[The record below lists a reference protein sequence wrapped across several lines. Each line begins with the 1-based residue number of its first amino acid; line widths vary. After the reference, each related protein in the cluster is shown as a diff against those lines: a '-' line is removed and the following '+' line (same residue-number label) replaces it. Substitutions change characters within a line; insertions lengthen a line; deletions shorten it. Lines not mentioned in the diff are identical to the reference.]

1 MNILFLIL
9 STFYIALLL
18 LQPALPQPFMALF
31 KTLPIGLLIV
41 MVLKGRSQLQN
52 RTFITLLFAL
62 SFSALGDVLL
72 AFDTGQH
79 FIGGLA
85 AFFVSHAF
93 YIITML
99 PIKNWRL
106 DVVLLYLFLAIIVF
120 CLFYPNLNDML
131 IPVIFYMLVLTIMAS
146 ITWMTDKSNGFLVL
160 GGAVFVISDS
170 ILGLNRFYLEI
181 AHADIAIMGSYYL
194 APKPYLSR
202 VQIRQAKRYSIISLG
217 VVLIVYIGRPP
228 RSC

>member
-9 STFYIALLL
+9 SSVYIALLL
-18 LQPALPQPFMALF
+18 FIPSLTQPIMALF

-41 MVLKGRSQLQN
+41 MVLKGRNQLQN

-72 AFDTGQH
+72 ALDTGQL

-85 AFFVSHAF
+85 AFFISHTF

-99 PIKNWRL
+99 PIKNRRL
-106 DVVLLYLFLAIIVF
+106 DVLLLYLFLAIIIF
-120 CLFYPNLNDML
+120 CLFYQNLNDML

-181 AHADIAIMGSYYL
+181 AHADIAIMITYYIAQFCL
-194 APKPYLSR
+194 VTGFL
-202 VQIRQAKRYSIISLG
+202 QATSKHK
-217 VVLIVYIGRPP
+217 
-228 RSC
+228 

>member
-18 LQPALPQPFMALF
+18 LQPALPQPFMVLF

-41 MVLKGRSQLQN
+41 MVLKERSQLQN
-52 RTFITLLFAL
+52 STFITLLFAL

-72 AFDTGQH
+72 ALDSGQL

-85 AFFVSHAF
+85 AFFVSHTF
-93 YIITML
+93 YIISML

-106 DVVLLYLFLAIIVF
+106 DVVFLYLFMAIIVF

-131 IPVIFYMLVLTIMAS
+131 VPVLFYMLVLTIMAS
-146 ITWMTDKSNGFLVL
+146 FTWMTDKSNGFLVL

-181 AHADIAIMGSYYL
+181 AHADIAIMIMYYI
-194 APKPYLSR
+194 A
-202 VQIRQAKRYSIISLG
+202 QFF
-217 VVLIVYIGRPP
+217 LITGFINHH
-228 RSC
+228 SNK

>member
-9 STFYIALLL
+9 SSVYIALLL
-18 LQPALPQPFMALF
+18 FIPAFPQPIMALF

-72 AFDTGQH
+72 ALDTGQL

-85 AFFVSHAF
+85 VFFISHTF

-99 PIKNWRL
+99 PIKTWRL

-131 IPVIFYMLVLTIMAS
+131 IPVLFYMLVLTIMAS
-146 ITWMTDKSNGFLVL
+146 LTWMTDKSNGFLVL

-181 AHADIAIMGSYYL
+181 AHADIAIMCSYYL
-194 APKPYLSR
+194 AQFCL
-202 VQIRQAKRYSIISLG
+202 VTGFLQATSKHK
-217 VVLIVYIGRPP
+217 
-228 RSC
+228 

>member
-1 MNILFLIL
+1 
-9 STFYIALLL
+9 
-18 LQPALPQPFMALF
+18 MALF

-41 MVLKGRSQLQN
+41 MVLKERRQLQN

-72 AFDTGQH
+72 ALDIGQL

-85 AFFVSHAF
+85 AFFISHIF

-106 DVVLLYLFLAIIVF
+106 DVLLLYLFLAIIVF

-131 IPVIFYMLVLTIMAS
+131 IPVIFYMLVLSIMAS
-146 ITWMTDKSNGFLVL
+146 LTWMTDKSNGFLVL

-170 ILGLNRFYLEI
+170 ILALNRFYMPFSY
-181 AHADIAIMGSYYL
+181 ADIAIMCSYYL
-194 APKPYLSR
+194 AQFCLVKGFL
-202 VQIRQAKRYSIISLG
+202 QATDKSK
-217 VVLIVYIGRPP
+217 
-228 RSC
+228 

>member
-9 STFYIALLL
+9 SSVYIALLL
-18 LQPALPQPFMALF
+18 FIPSLPQPILALF
-31 KTLPIGLLIV
+31 KALPIGLLIV
-41 MVLKGRSQLQN
+41 VVLKWRSQLQN

-62 SFSALGDVLL
+62 SFSSLGDVLL
-72 AFDTGQH
+72 ALDTGQL

-85 AFFVSHAF
+85 AFFISHTF

-106 DVVLLYLFLAIIVF
+106 DVVLLYLFLAIIIF

-131 IPVIFYMLVLTIMAS
+131 IPVIVYMLVLSIMAS
-146 ITWMTDKSNGFLVL
+146 LTWMTDKFNGFLVL

-181 AHADIAIMGSYYL
+181 VHADIVIMITYYIAQFCL
-194 APKPYLSR
+194 VTGFL
-202 VQIRQAKRYSIISLG
+202 QATSKHK
-217 VVLIVYIGRPP
+217 
-228 RSC
+228 

>member
-1 MNILFLIL
+1 MNILFLIF
-9 STFYIALLL
+9 SSVYIALLL
-18 LQPALPQPFMALF
+18 LQPVFPQPFLALF

-41 MVLKGRSQLQN
+41 MLLKARSQLQN

-72 AFDTGQH
+72 ALDTGQL

-106 DVVLLYLFLAIIVF
+106 DVVLLYLFLALIVF
-120 CLFYPNLNDML
+120 
-131 IPVIFYMLVLTIMAS
+131 I
-146 ITWMTDKSNGFLVL
+146 
-160 GGAVFVISDS
+160 
-170 ILGLNRFYLEI
+170 
-181 AHADIAIMGSYYL
+181 
-194 APKPYLSR
+194 
-202 VQIRQAKRYSIISLG
+202 
-217 VVLIVYIGRPP
+217 
-228 RSC
+228 

>member
-1 MNILFLIL
+1 MNILFLIF
-9 STFYIALLL
+9 SSVYIALLL
-18 LQPALPQPFMALF
+18 LQPAFPQAFMALF
-31 KTLPIGLLIV
+31 KTLPIVLLIV
-41 MVLKGRSQLQN
+41 MVLIARRQLQN

-72 AFDTGQH
+72 ALDTGQL

-85 AFFVSHAF
+85 AFFISHTF

-99 PIKNWRL
+99 PIKNRRL
-106 DVVLLYLFLAIIVF
+106 DVLLLYLFLAIIIF
-120 CLFYPNLNDML
+120 CLFYQNLNDML

-181 AHADIAIMGSYYL
+181 AHADIAIMITYYIAQLFLITGFLSYYSN
-194 APKPYLSR
+194 K
-202 VQIRQAKRYSIISLG
+202 
-217 VVLIVYIGRPP
+217 
-228 RSC
+228 

>member
-1 MNILFLIL
+1 MNILFLIF
-9 STFYIALLL
+9 SSVYIALLL
-18 LQPALPQPFMALF
+18 LQPAFPQLFLALF
-31 KTLPIGLLIV
+31 KTIPIGLLIV
-41 MVLKGRSQLQN
+41 MVLKARSQLQN
-52 RTFITLLFAL
+52 RTFITLLLAL

-72 AFDTGQH
+72 ALDTGQL

-85 AFFVSHAF
+85 AFIVSHAF

-106 DVVLLYLFLAIIVF
+106 DVVFLYLFLAIIVF

-146 ITWMTDKSNGFLVL
+146 LTWMTDKSNGFLVL
-160 GGAVFVISDS
+160 GGAVFVVSDS

-181 AHADIAIMGSYYL
+181 AHADTAIMCSYYL
-194 APKPYLSR
+194 AQFCL
-202 VQIRQAKRYSIISLG
+202 VTGFLQATSKHK
-217 VVLIVYIGRPP
+217 
-228 RSC
+228 

>member
-1 MNILFLIL
+1 MNTLFLIF
-9 STFYIALLL
+9 SSVYIALLL

-41 MVLKGRSQLQN
+41 VVLKERSQLQN
-52 RTFITLLFAL
+52 RTYITLFFAL

-72 AFDTGQH
+72 ALDTGQL

-120 CLFYPNLNDML
+120 CLFYPNLNDLL
-131 IPVIFYMLVLTIMAS
+131 IPVLFYMLVLTIMAS
-146 ITWMTDKSNGFLVL
+146 LTWMTDKSNGFLVL
-160 GGAVFVISDS
+160 GGALFVVSDS
-170 ILGLNRFYLEI
+170 ILGLNRFYFEI
-181 AHADIAIMGSYYL
+181 IHADIAIMCSYYL
-194 APKPYLSR
+194 AQFCLIKGFL
-202 VQIRQAKRYSIISLG
+202 QATSKHK
-217 VVLIVYIGRPP
+217 
-228 RSC
+228 

>member
-1 MNILFLIL
+1 
-9 STFYIALLL
+9 
-18 LQPALPQPFMALF
+18 MALF
-31 KTLPIGLLIV
+31 KTLPIVLLIV
-41 MVLKGRSQLQN
+41 MVLIARRQLQN

-72 AFDTGQH
+72 ALDTGQL

-99 PIKNWRL
+99 PIKTWRL

-131 IPVIFYMLVLTIMAS
+131 IPVLFYMLVLTIMAS
-146 ITWMTDKSNGFLVL
+146 LTWMTDKSNGFLVL

-181 AHADIAIMGSYYL
+181 AHADIAIMCSYYL
-194 APKPYLSR
+194 AQFCL
-202 VQIRQAKRYSIISLG
+202 VTGFLQATSKHK
-217 VVLIVYIGRPP
+217 
-228 RSC
+228 

>member
-1 MNILFLIL
+1 MNILFLIF
-9 STFYIALLL
+9 SSVYIALLL

-41 MVLKGRSQLQN
+41 VVLKERSQLQN

-72 AFDTGQH
+72 ALDTGQL

-93 YIITML
+93 YTITML

-106 DVVLLYLFLAIIVF
+106 DVVFLYLFLAIIVF
-120 CLFYPNLNDML
+120 CLFYPNLNDLL
-131 IPVIFYMLVLTIMAS
+131 IPVLFYMLVLTIMAS
-146 ITWMTDKSNGFLVL
+146 LTWMTDKSNGFLVL
-160 GGAVFVISDS
+160 GGALFVVSDS

-181 AHADIAIMGSYYL
+181 AHADIAIMITYYIAQL
-194 APKPYLSR
+194 CL
-202 VQIRQAKRYSIISLG
+202 VTGFLQATGKHK
-217 VVLIVYIGRPP
+217 
-228 RSC
+228 

>member
-9 STFYIALLL
+9 STVYIALLL
-18 LQPALPQPFMALF
+18 FMPALPQPFMALF
-31 KTLPIGLLIV
+31 KTLPIGVLIV
-41 MVLKGRSQLQN
+41 MVLKARSQLQN
-52 RTFITLLFAL
+52 RTFTTLIFAL

-72 AFDTGQH
+72 AFDTGQL

-106 DVVLLYLFLAIIVF
+106 DVVFLYLFLDIIVF
-120 CLFYPNLNDML
+120 CLFYPNLNDLL

-146 ITWMTDKSNGFLVL
+146 FSWMTDKSNGFLVL

-181 AHADIAIMGSYYL
+181 AYADIAIMGSYYL
-194 APKPYLSR
+194 AQFCL
-202 VQIRQAKRYSIISLG
+202 VIGFLQATSKHR
-217 VVLIVYIGRPP
+217 
-228 RSC
+228 

>member
-1 MNILFLIL
+1 
-9 STFYIALLL
+9 
-18 LQPALPQPFMALF
+18 MALF

-41 MVLKGRSQLQN
+41 MVLKARRQLQN

-72 AFDTGQH
+72 AIDTGKL

-120 CLFYPNLNDML
+120 CLFYPNLNDLL
-131 IPVIFYMLVLTIMAS
+131 IPVLFYMLVLTIMAS
-146 ITWMTDKSNGFLVL
+146 LTWMTDKSNGFLVL

-181 AHADIAIMGSYYL
+181 AHADIAIMITYYI
-194 APKPYLSR
+194 A
-202 VQIRQAKRYSIISLG
+202 QFF
-217 VVLIVYIGRPP
+217 LINGFINHH
-228 RSC
+228 SNK

>member
-9 STFYIALLL
+9 SSVYIALLL
-18 LQPALPQPFMALF
+18 FIPSLTQPIMALF

-41 MVLKGRSQLQN
+41 MVLKGRNQLQN

-72 AFDTGQH
+72 ALDTGQL

-85 AFFVSHAF
+85 VFFISHTF

-99 PIKNWRL
+99 PIKTWRL

-131 IPVIFYMLVLTIMAS
+131 IPVLFYMLVLTIMAS
-146 ITWMTDKSNGFLVL
+146 LTWMTDKSNGFLVL

-181 AHADIAIMGSYYL
+181 AHADIAIMCSYYL
-194 APKPYLSR
+194 AQFCL
-202 VQIRQAKRYSIISLG
+202 VTGFLQATSKHK
-217 VVLIVYIGRPP
+217 
-228 RSC
+228 

>member
-1 MNILFLIL
+1 MLFSLLGTNNNNKNMNILFLIL
-9 STFYIALLL
+9 STVYIASLLFM
-18 LQPALPQPFMALF
+18 PALPQPFMALF
-31 KTLPIGLLIV
+31 KTLPIGVLIV
-41 MVLKGRSQLQN
+41 MVLKARSQLQN

-72 AFDTGQH
+72 ALDTGQL

-106 DVVLLYLFLAIIVF
+106 DVVFLYLFLAIIVF
-120 CLFYPNLNDML
+120 CLFYPNLNDLL

-146 ITWMTDKSNGFLVL
+146 FSWMTDKSNGFLVL

-181 AHADIAIMGSYYL
+181 AYADIAIMGSYYL
-194 APKPYLSR
+194 AQFCL
-202 VQIRQAKRYSIISLG
+202 VIGFLQATSKHR
-217 VVLIVYIGRPP
+217 
-228 RSC
+228 

>member
-9 STFYIALLL
+9 SSVYIALLL
-18 LQPALPQPFMALF
+18 FIPSLPQPIMALF

-41 MVLKGRSQLQN
+41 MVLKGRSQVQN
-52 RTFITLLFAL
+52 RTFITLSFAL

-72 AFDTGQH
+72 ALDTGQL
-79 FIGGLA
+79 FLGGLA
-85 AFFVSHAF
+85 AFFISHTF

-106 DVVLLYLFLAIIVF
+106 DVLLLYLFLAIIIF

-131 IPVIFYMLVLTIMAS
+131 IPVIFYMLVLSIMPS
-146 ITWMTDKSNGFLVL
+146 LTWMTDKSNGFLVL

-181 AHADIAIMGSYYL
+181 VHADIAIMITYYIAQFCL
-194 APKPYLSR
+194 VTGFL
-202 VQIRQAKRYSIISLG
+202 QATSKHK
-217 VVLIVYIGRPP
+217 
-228 RSC
+228 

>member
-1 MNILFLIL
+1 MNILFLIF
-9 STFYIALLL
+9 SSVYIALLL
-18 LQPALPQPFMALF
+18 LQPALPQPVMALF

-41 MVLKGRSQLQN
+41 MVLKGRRQLQN
-52 RTFITLLFAL
+52 HTFISLLFAL

-72 AFDTGQH
+72 ALDAGQL

-120 CLFYPNLNDML
+120 YLFYPNLNNML
-131 IPVIFYMLVLTIMAS
+131 IPVIFYMLVLSIMAS
-146 ITWMTDKSNGFLVL
+146 LTWMTDKSNGFLVL

-170 ILGLNRFYLEI
+170 ILGLNRFYFEI
-181 AHADIAIMGSYYL
+181 IHADIAIMCSYYL
-194 APKPYLSR
+194 TILFD
-202 VQIRQAKRYSIISLG
+202 
-217 VVLIVYIGRPP
+217 
-228 RSC
+228 

>member
-1 MNILFLIL
+1 MNILFLIF
-9 STFYIALLL
+9 SSAYIALLL
-18 LQPALPQPFMALF
+18 LQPALPHPFMALF
-31 KTLPIGLLIV
+31 KISPICFLIV

-72 AFDTGQH
+72 ALDTGQL

-106 DVVLLYLFLAIIVF
+106 DVVLLYLFLAIIAF
-120 CLFYPNLNDML
+120 CLFYPNLNHLL
-131 IPVIFYMLVLTIMAS
+131 IPVLFYMLVLTIMAS
-146 ITWMTDKSNGFLVL
+146 LTWMTDKSNGFLVL

-181 AHADIAIMGSYYL
+181 AHADIAIMCSYYL
-194 APKPYLSR
+194 AQFCLVKGFL
-202 VQIRQAKRYSIISLG
+202 QATSKHK
-217 VVLIVYIGRPP
+217 
-228 RSC
+228 

>member
-1 MNILFLIL
+1 MNTLFLIL
-9 STFYIALLL
+9 SSVYIALLL

-41 MVLKGRSQLQN
+41 MVLKARSQLQN
-52 RTFITLLFAL
+52 RTFTTLLFAL
-62 SFSALGDVLL
+62 SFSVLGDVLL
-72 AFDTGQH
+72 AFDTGQL

-120 CLFYPNLNDML
+120 CLFYPNLNNML
-131 IPVIFYMLVLTIMAS
+131 IPVLFYMLVLTIMAS

-170 ILGLNRFYLEI
+170 ILGLNRFYLET

-194 APKPYLSR
+194 AQFCL
-202 VQIRQAKRYSIISLG
+202 VIGFLQATSKHK
-217 VVLIVYIGRPP
+217 
-228 RSC
+228 

>member
-1 MNILFLIL
+1 MNILFLIF
-9 STFYIALLL
+9 SSVYIASLL
-18 LQPALPQPFMALF
+18 LQPLFPQPFLALF

-41 MVLKGRSQLQN
+41 MVLKARSQLQS

-72 AFDTGQH
+72 ALDTGQL

-131 IPVIFYMLVLTIMAS
+131 VPVIFYMLVLTIMAS
-146 ITWMTDKSNGFLVL
+146 FTWMTDKSNGFLVL

-181 AHADIAIMGSYYL
+181 AHADIAIMTTYYIAQL
-194 APKPYLSR
+194 LLITGFLNY
-202 VQIRQAKRYSIISLG
+202 YSNK
-217 VVLIVYIGRPP
+217 
-228 RSC
+228 

>member
-1 MNILFLIL
+1 MNILFLIF
-9 STFYIALLL
+9 SSVYIALLL
-18 LQPALPQPFMALF
+18 LQPAFPQPIMALF

-72 AFDTGQH
+72 ALDTGQL
-79 FIGGLA
+79 FICGLA

-106 DVVLLYLFLAIIVF
+106 DVLLLYLFLAIIIF

-131 IPVIFYMLVLTIMAS
+131 IPVIFYMLVLSIMAGL
-146 ITWMTDKSNGFLVL
+146 TWMTDKSNGFLVL

-181 AHADIAIMGSYYL
+181 AHADIAIMCSYYL
-194 APKPYLSR
+194 AQFCL
-202 VQIRQAKRYSIISLG
+202 VTGFLQATSKHK
-217 VVLIVYIGRPP
+217 
-228 RSC
+228 

>member
-9 STFYIALLL
+9 STVYIALLL
-18 LQPALPQPFMALF
+18 LQPALPQPLLALF
-31 KTLPIGLLIV
+31 KTLPIGILIV
-41 MVLKGRSQLQN
+41 MVLKARSQLQN
-52 RTFITLLFAL
+52 RTFTTLLFAL

-72 AFDTGQH
+72 AIDSGQL
-79 FIGGLA
+79 FISGLA

-99 PIKNWRL
+99 PIKNWRIE
-106 DVVLLYLFLAIIVF
+106 VVLLYLFLAIVIF

-131 IPVIFYMLVLTIMAS
+131 IPVLFYMLVLTIMAS
-146 ITWMTDKSNGFLVL
+146 LTWMTDKSNGLLVL

-181 AHADIAIMGSYYL
+181 AHADIAIMCSYYL
-194 APKPYLSR
+194 AQFCL
-202 VQIRQAKRYSIISLG
+202 VTGFLQATSKHK
-217 VVLIVYIGRPP
+217 
-228 RSC
+228 

>member
-9 STFYIALLL
+9 STVYIALLL
-18 LQPALPQPFMALF
+18 FMPALPQPFMALF
-31 KTLPIGLLIV
+31 KTLPIGVLIV
-41 MVLKGRSQLQN
+41 MVLKARSQLQN

-72 AFDTGQH
+72 ALDTGQL

-106 DVVLLYLFLAIIVF
+106 DVVFLYLFLAIIVF
-120 CLFYPNLNDML
+120 CLFYPNLNDLL

-146 ITWMTDKSNGFLVL
+146 FSWMTDKSNGFLVL

-181 AHADIAIMGSYYL
+181 AYADIAIMGSYYL
-194 APKPYLSR
+194 AQFCL
-202 VQIRQAKRYSIISLG
+202 VIGFLQATSKHR
-217 VVLIVYIGRPP
+217 
-228 RSC
+228 

>member
-1 MNILFLIL
+1 MNIVFLTL

-18 LQPALPQPFMALF
+18 LQPAFPQPFLALF
-31 KTLPIGLLIV
+31 KILPICFLIV
-41 MVLKGRSQLQN
+41 MVLKARSQLQS
-52 RTFITLLFAL
+52 RAFITLLFAL

-72 AFDTGQH
+72 ALDTGKL

-131 IPVIFYMLVLTIMAS
+131 VPVLFYMLVLTIMAS
-146 ITWMTDKSNGFLVL
+146 LTWMTDKSNGFLVL

-181 AHADIAIMGSYYL
+181 AHADIAIMCSYYL
-194 APKPYLSR
+194 AQFCL
-202 VQIRQAKRYSIISLG
+202 VTGFLQATGKHK
-217 VVLIVYIGRPP
+217 
-228 RSC
+228 

>member
-9 STFYIALLL
+9 SSVYIALLL
-18 LQPALPQPFMALF
+18 FIPAFPQPIMALF

-72 AFDTGQH
+72 ALDTGQL

-85 AFFVSHAF
+85 VFFISHTF

-99 PIKNWRL
+99 PIKTWRL

-131 IPVIFYMLVLTIMAS
+131 IPVLFYMLVLTIMAS
-146 ITWMTDKSNGFLVL
+146 LTWMTDKSNGFLVL

-181 AHADIAIMGSYYL
+181 AHADIAIMCSYYL
-194 APKPYLSR
+194 AQFCMETGFL
-202 VQIRQAKRYSIISLG
+202 QATSKHK
-217 VVLIVYIGRPP
+217 
-228 RSC
+228 

>member
-9 STFYIALLL
+9 SSVYIALLL
-18 LQPALPQPFMALF
+18 FIPSLTQPIMALF

-41 MVLKGRSQLQN
+41 MVLKGRNQLQN

-72 AFDTGQH
+72 ALDTGQL

-85 AFFVSHAF
+85 AFFISHTF

-99 PIKNWRL
+99 PIKNRRL
-106 DVVLLYLFLAIIVF
+106 DVLLLYLFLAIIIF

-181 AHADIAIMGSYYL
+181 AHADIAIMITYYIAQFCL
-194 APKPYLSR
+194 VTGFL
-202 VQIRQAKRYSIISLG
+202 QATSKHK
-217 VVLIVYIGRPP
+217 
-228 RSC
+228 

>member
-1 MNILFLIL
+1 
-9 STFYIALLL
+9 
-18 LQPALPQPFMALF
+18 MALF

-72 AFDTGQH
+72 ALDTGQL

-85 AFFVSHAF
+85 AFFISHTF
-93 YIITML
+93 YIISML

-131 IPVIFYMLVLTIMAS
+131 IPVIVYMLVLSIMAS
-146 ITWMTDKSNGFLVL
+146 LTWMTGKSNGFLVL
-160 GGAVFVISDS
+160 GGAMFVISDS

-181 AHADIAIMGSYYL
+181 MHADIAIMGSYYL
-194 APKPYLSR
+194 AQFCLVKGFL
-202 VQIRQAKRYSIISLG
+202 QATGKHK
-217 VVLIVYIGRPP
+217 
-228 RSC
+228 

>member
-72 AFDTGQH
+72 ALDTGQL

-85 AFFVSHAF
+85 AFFISHTF

-106 DVVLLYLFLAIIVF
+106 DVLLLYLFLAIIIF

-131 IPVIFYMLVLTIMAS
+131 IPVIFYMLVLSIMTS
-146 ITWMTDKSNGFLVL
+146 LTWMTVKSNGFLVL

-181 AHADIAIMGSYYL
+181 VHADIAIMITYYIAQFCL
-194 APKPYLSR
+194 VTGFL
-202 VQIRQAKRYSIISLG
+202 QATSKHK
-217 VVLIVYIGRPP
+217 
-228 RSC
+228 

>member
-1 MNILFLIL
+1 MNILFLIF
-9 STFYIALLL
+9 SSVYIALLL
-18 LQPALPQPFMALF
+18 LQPAFPQPFLALF
-31 KTLPIGLLIV
+31 KTIPIGLLIV
-41 MVLKGRSQLQN
+41 MVLKARNQLQN

-72 AFDTGQH
+72 ALDTGQL

-85 AFFVSHAF
+85 AFFISHTF

-99 PIKNWRL
+99 PIKTWRL

-131 IPVIFYMLVLTIMAS
+131 IPVLFYMLVLTIMAS
-146 ITWMTDKSNGFLVL
+146 LTWMTDKSNGFLVL

-181 AHADIAIMGSYYL
+181 VHADIAIMGSYYL
-194 APKPYLSR
+194 AQFCLVKGFL
-202 VQIRQAKRYSIISLG
+202 QATGKHK
-217 VVLIVYIGRPP
+217 
-228 RSC
+228 

>member
-1 MNILFLIL
+1 MNFLFLIL
-9 STFYIALLL
+9 SSVYIALLL
-18 LQPALPQPFMALF
+18 FIPSLPQPIMALF

-41 MVLKGRSQLQN
+41 MVLKGRNQLQN

-72 AFDTGQH
+72 ALDTGQL

-85 AFFVSHAF
+85 AFFVSHTF
-93 YIITML
+93 IITML

-131 IPVIFYMLVLTIMAS
+131 IPVLFYMLVLTIMAS

-194 APKPYLSR
+194 AQFCL
-202 VQIRQAKRYSIISLG
+202 VTGFLQATGKHK
-217 VVLIVYIGRPP
+217 
-228 RSC
+228 